1 MLSKLIFITI
11 TLFASTQAKAQ
22 KHNTIWFDTPCSS
35 YTKKIWLKSPNILTA
50 GDEMQNT
57 DPEWENR
64 SLPIGNGSLGANI
77 MGGIACDRFTLNEK
91 SLWRGGPGVK
101 GGAAYYW
108 DQNKQSAH
116 FLKAIRK
123 AFLQGNTK
131 LAAKLTQDNFNG
143 KAAYS
148 IATEPHFRFGNFTTM
163 GEFTIQTGHKE
174 QDISDYKR
182 CLSLDSATASVSY
195 HTNTTYYKR
204 SYFISYP
211 DNVMVIKYTAK
222 GADLLNLTLTYTPSP
237 IAQGQVVNDST
248 DGITYKGK
256 LNDNNMRFTIRIKAN
271 INGGTSKVIDGKL
284 HILKAKTVT
293 FFLTADTDYKQN
305 TNPSFTDP
313 KTYIG
318 VNPDKTTKKWIKH
331 ALQKGYNNLLS
342 NHLADYTPLFKRV
355 KLIINP
361 DDKDT
366 KEALCLPTNKRLQ
379 RYRTGKADYDLE
391 TLYFQYGRY
400 LLIASSRP
408 GTLPANLQGLWH
420 NNVDGPWRVDY
431 HNNIN
436 LQMNY
441 WHALTTNLAEC
452 AQPLNNFICMLEKPG
467 HRTAKAYY
475 NARGWTTS
483 ISSNIFGFTAPLIDK
498 DMTWNLSPISGP
510 WLSTHLWE
518 YYDFTRNKTYLRNTA
533 YPILKGSAQFAVDFL
548 WHKPDGTYTAA
559 PSTSPE
565 HGSIDQGATFV
576 HAVVREI
583 LTDAIAAS
591 KVLDIDKKERK
602 QWEKVLLKLSP
613 YRIGRYGQLMEWSED
628 IDDPNDNH
636 RHVNHLFG
644 LFPGHTISTST
655 TPTLARAAR
664 IVLEHRGDGATG
676 WSMAWKICLWARLHD
691 GDHAY
696 KLFQNLLR
704 NSTLD
709 NLLDTHT
716 PFQIDGNFGA
726 TAGIAE
732 MLVQSQMGKTEL
744 LPALPKA
751 WKHGYVKG
759 LVIRGGKEIE
769 LKW

>member
-50 GDEMQNT
+50 GDEMQNA

-163 GEFTIQTGHKE
+163 GEVTIQTGHKE

-361 DDKDT
+361 DDKET

-467 HRTAKAYY
+467 RRTAKAYY

>member
-11 TLFASTQAKAQ
+11 TLCASTQVKAQ

-35 YTKKIWLKSPNILTA
+35 YTKKIWLKSSNTLTA

-163 GEFTIQTGHKE
+163 GEVTIQTGHKE

-759 LVIRGGKEIE
+759 LVVRGGKEIE

>member
-50 GDEMQNT
+50 GDEMQNADT
-57 DPEWENR
+57 EWENR

-163 GEFTIQTGHKE
+163 GEVTIQTGHKE

-271 INGGTSKVIDGKL
+271 INGGTSKVIDSKL

-318 VNPDKTTKKWIKH
+318 VNPDQTTKKWIKH

-361 DDKDT
+361 DDKET

-467 HRTAKAYY
+467 RRTAKAYY

-759 LVIRGGKEIE
+759 LVVRGGKEIE

>member
-50 GDEMQNT
+50 GDEMQNA

-163 GEFTIQTGHKE
+163 GEVTIQTGHKE

-293 FFLTADTDYKQN
+293 FFLTADTNYKQN

-361 DDKDT
+361 DDKET

-467 HRTAKAYY
+467 RRTAKAYY

-759 LVIRGGKEIE
+759 LVVRGGKEIE

>member
-163 GEFTIQTGHKE
+163 GEVTIQTGHKE

-271 INGGTSKVIDGKL
+271 IDSGTSKVINGKL
-284 HILKAKTVT
+284 HILKAKRVT

-318 VNPDKTTKKWIKH
+318 VNPDQTTKKWIKH
-331 ALQKGYNNLLS
+331 ALQKGYNNLLN

-361 DDKDT
+361 DDKET

-391 TLYFQYGRY
+391 ALYFQYGRY

-467 HRTAKAYY
+467 RRTAKAYY

-655 TPTLARAAR
+655 TPALARAAR

-759 LVIRGGKEIE
+759 LVVRGGKEIE

>member
-1 MLSKLIFITI
+1 
-11 TLFASTQAKAQ
+11 
-22 KHNTIWFDTPCSS
+22 
-35 YTKKIWLKSPNILTA
+35 
-50 GDEMQNT
+50 
-57 DPEWENR
+57 
-64 SLPIGNGSLGANI
+64 
-77 MGGIACDRFTLNEK
+77 
-91 SLWRGGPGVK
+91 
-101 GGAAYYW
+101 
-108 DQNKQSAH
+108 
-116 FLKAIRK
+116 
-123 AFLQGNTK
+123 
-131 LAAKLTQDNFNG
+131 
-143 KAAYS
+143 
-148 IATEPHFRFGNFTTM
+148 
-163 GEFTIQTGHKE
+163 
-174 QDISDYKR
+174 
-182 CLSLDSATASVSY
+182 
-195 HTNTTYYKR
+195 
-204 SYFISYP
+204 
-211 DNVMVIKYTAK
+211 
-222 GADLLNLTLTYTPSP
+222 
-237 IAQGQVVNDST
+237 
-248 DGITYKGK
+248 
-256 LNDNNMRFTIRIKAN
+256 
-271 INGGTSKVIDGKL
+271 
-284 HILKAKTVT
+284 
-293 FFLTADTDYKQN
+293 
-305 TNPSFTDP
+305 
-313 KTYIG
+313 
-318 VNPDKTTKKWIKH
+318 
-331 ALQKGYNNLLS
+331 
-342 NHLADYTPLFKRV
+342 
-355 KLIINP
+355 
-361 DDKDT
+361 
-366 KEALCLPTNKRLQ
+366 
-379 RYRTGKADYDLE
+379 
-391 TLYFQYGRY
+391 
-400 LLIASSRP
+400 
-408 GTLPANLQGLWH
+408 
-420 NNVDGPWRVDY
+420 
-431 HNNIN
+431 
-436 LQMNY
+436 MNY

-467 HRTAKAYY
+467 RRTAKAYY

-483 ISSNIFGFTAPLIDK
+483 ISSNIFGFTAPLINK

-759 LVIRGGKEIE
+759 LVVRGGKEIE

>member
-163 GEFTIQTGHKE
+163 GEVTIQTGHKE

-591 KVLDIDKKERK
+591 KVLGIDKKERK

-759 LVIRGGKEIE
+759 LVVRGGKEIE

>member
-163 GEFTIQTGHKE
+163 GEVTIQTGHKE

-271 INGGTSKVIDGKL
+271 INGGTSKVIDSKL

-318 VNPDKTTKKWIKH
+318 VNPDQTTKKWIKH

-361 DDKDT
+361 DDKET

-467 HRTAKAYY
+467 RRTAKAYY

-759 LVIRGGKEIE
+759 LVVRGGKEIE

>member
-35 YTKKIWLKSPNILTA
+35 YTKKIWLKSSNTLTA

-163 GEFTIQTGHKE
+163 GEVTIQTGHKE

-759 LVIRGGKEIE
+759 LVVRGGKEIE

>member
-11 TLFASTQAKAQ
+11 TLFASTQVKAQ

-35 YTKKIWLKSPNILTA
+35 YTKRIWLKSPNILTA
-50 GDEMQNT
+50 GDEMQNA

-163 GEFTIQTGHKE
+163 GEVTIQTGHKE
-174 QDISDYKR
+174 QDISGYQR

-195 HTNTTYYKR
+195 HNNTTYYKR

-271 INGGTSKVIDGKL
+271 IDSGTSKVINGKL

-467 HRTAKAYY
+467 RRTAKAYY

-591 KVLDIDKKERK
+591 KVLDIDRKERK

-759 LVIRGGKEIE
+759 LVVRGGKEIE

>member
-11 TLFASTQAKAQ
+11 TLCASTQVKAQ

-35 YTKKIWLKSPNILTA
+35 YTKKIWLKSSNTLTA
-50 GDEMQNT
+50 GDEMQNADT
-57 DPEWENR
+57 EWENR

-163 GEFTIQTGHKE
+163 GEVTIQTGHKE

-467 HRTAKAYY
+467 RRTAKAYY

-591 KVLDIDKKERK
+591 KVLDIDRKERK

-759 LVIRGGKEIE
+759 LVVRGGKEIE

>member
-163 GEFTIQTGHKE
+163 GEVTIQTGHKE

-318 VNPDKTTKKWIKH
+318 VNPDQTTKKWIKH

-361 DDKDT
+361 DDKET

-467 HRTAKAYY
+467 RRTAKAYY

-591 KVLDIDKKERK
+591 KVLGIDKKERK

-759 LVIRGGKEIE
+759 LVVRGGKEIE

>member
-163 GEFTIQTGHKE
+163 GEVTIQTGHKE

-759 LVIRGGKEIE
+759 LVVRGGKEIE

>member
-163 GEFTIQTGHKE
+163 GEVTIQTGHKE

-591 KVLDIDKKERK
+591 KVLGIDKKERK

-759 LVIRGGKEIE
+759 LVVRGGKKIE

>member
-163 GEFTIQTGHKE
+163 GEVTIQTGHKE

-318 VNPDKTTKKWIKH
+318 VNPDQTTKKWIKH

-361 DDKDT
+361 DDKET

-391 TLYFQYGRY
+391 ALYFQYGRY

-467 HRTAKAYY
+467 RRTAKAYY

-759 LVIRGGKEIE
+759 LVVRGGKEIE

>member
-163 GEFTIQTGHKE
+163 GEVTIQTGHKE

-467 HRTAKAYY
+467 RRTAKAYY

-591 KVLDIDKKERK
+591 KVLGIDKKERK

>member
-50 GDEMQNT
+50 GDEMQNA

-163 GEFTIQTGHKE
+163 GEVTIQTGHKE

-361 DDKDT
+361 DDKET

-467 HRTAKAYY
+467 RRTAKAYY

-759 LVIRGGKEIE
+759 LVVRGGKEIE